1 MNTIFVIGVF
11 LAASTFVFLGSK
23 SSNDVSDYILDDTLA
38 ITTDN
43 SDAVTDTFD
52 DSATDLPAYTYKVY
66 PSYVVNAAGK
76 KVYSGTAIACIQWAN
91 DRTPAGGTVALAS
104 GTFYLTGK
112 IWINKNLVG
121 AGSTTKLVAAK
132 NLATDTMVQIANRGF
147 SSLSKITVSNFE
159 IDGKGASYTKGVY
172 GGVEL
177 VKASYCTL
185 SNLYIH
191 HFPKSHGIMFQ
202 ASSYNTVTNCK
213 ISNIGYGGQYAS
225 GIVAGTQVSGVT
237 SAYNKVNGCTITAC
251 SMAGINWEPGNNNVV
266 SNTVIKSLTSWSGRT
281 VGISIWTKSG
291 YPASNNNQFVNV
303 QVDCRDTNL
312 ITQRTSGTVITNCKF
327 TGATSSAVY
336 MSDCSTVTV
345 SGTIVKTNGGHGIYT
360 WNCNKVKVASC
371 DVQDGSGAKKGRGI
385 YITTDSSHTS
395 SGNTITQ
402 NKVYN
407 CAYGIIFG
415 SKTIKSTVSYNTVWN
430 CYSEYRIPSSSNS
443 VYSNS

>member
-1 MNTIFVIGVF
+1 MT
-11 LAASTFVFLGSK
+11 
-23 SSNDVSDYILDDTLA
+23 NDGPEPVADTL
-38 ITTDN
+38 D
-43 SDAVTDTFD
+43 V
-52 DSATDLPAYTYKVY
+52 SATDLPAYTYQVY
-66 PSYVVNAAGK
+66 PTYVVNAAGS
-76 KVYSGTAIACIQWAN
+76 KVYSGSATACIQWAN
-91 DRTPAGGTVALAS
+91 DKTPNGGTVSLAA
-104 GTFYLTGK
+104 GTFALTGK

-121 AGSTTKLVAAK
+121 AGSSTILVAAK
-132 NLATDTMVQIANRGF
+132 NLGTDTMVQVAKRDF
-147 SSLSKITVSNFE
+147 SSLTGVTLANFQV
-159 IDGKGASYTKGVY
+159 DGKGATYTSGVY
-172 GGVEL
+172 GCVEL
-177 VKASYCTL
+177 VRATYCTL

-202 ASSYNTVTNCK
+202 ASSYNTVQNCQ

-225 GIVAGTQVSGVT
+225 GIAAGTQVSGVT
-237 SAYNKVNGCTITAC
+237 SAYNKIDGCTISAC

-303 QVDCRDTNL
+303 QVDCKDTNL
-312 ITQRTSGTVITNCKF
+312 ITQKTSGTVITNCKF

-336 MSDCSTVTV
+336 MSDCSGVTV
-345 SGTIVKTNGGHGIYT
+345 SGTKVVTSGGHGIYT

-385 YITTDSSHTS
+385 WINTDSSHTS

-407 CAYGIIFG
+407 CYYGILFG
-415 SKTIKSTVSYNTVWN
+415 SKTISSTVSYNVASN
-430 CYSEYRIPSSSNS
+430 CYVEYKIPSSSNS
-443 VYSNS
+443 LISNS